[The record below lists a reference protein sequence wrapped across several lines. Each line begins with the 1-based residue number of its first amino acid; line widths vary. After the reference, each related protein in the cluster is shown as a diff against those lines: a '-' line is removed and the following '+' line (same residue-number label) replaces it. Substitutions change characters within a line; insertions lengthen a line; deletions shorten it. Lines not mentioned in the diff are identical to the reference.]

1 MNRRTEYIL
10 ALIGAIVNTIVI
22 GCVGMLVMIGFIAS
36 FFPEDFT
43 AGDVLFGVIGL
54 GIYFL
59 FFLLLMGASVVLG
72 FISANKLKYNA
83 PEAKNWGVVLIVL
96 GGMQIASIHGILYL
110 ISGIMTV
117 VKRENSYN

>member
-10 ALIGAIVNTIVI
+10 ALIGAIVI

-36 FFPEDFT
+36 FFPEDFS

-96 GGMQIASIHGILYL
+96 GGLQIASIHGILYL

>member
-36 FFPEDFT
+36 FFPEDFS

-72 FISANKLKYNA
+72 FISTNKLKYNA

-96 GGMQIASIHGILYL
+96 GGLQIASIHGILYL

>member
-36 FFPEDFT
+36 FFPEDFS

-59 FFLLLMGASVVLG
+59 FFLLLMGASVILG

-96 GGMQIASIHGILYL
+96 GGLQITSIHGILYL